1 MKVSHCLSEDMIADF
16 FTKPFEGKQFVK
28 LRDLILNMEPKSAS
42 LGTPL
47 EHRGMLDNSTEGCS
61 KRVT

>member
-1 MKVSHCLSEDMIADF
+1 MIADF
-16 FTKPFEGKQFVK
+16 FTKPLEGKQFVK

-47 EHRGMLDNSTEGCS
+47 EHRGMLDNSTKGCS